1 MRKDYSLKVR
11 EQEARARNGRLRAG
25 GVTVAGGGAV
35 VEVHSSGSVSGQG
48 HEHKNL
54 TLLDKLDVED
64 MYVMLHM
71 LREVRDDDGKSVW
84 EVVNEKIKAGYAD
97 VAGDIAV
104 DKYLRKDQSDQTNYL
119 LRIGEFIDSM
129 TAGKGTGLFPDGRI
143 QTDRLEVR
151 GSMTVMDLII
161 NELHAMCGDYSFS
174 DFGKIEK
181 VEEIPTT
188 DGNRT
193 YKIYM
198 ERELETDVTNFEVND
213 VLYSI
218 VNNLRMGGSD
228 YYTSWFRPVQKN
240 MVDNSLTVVLYAD
253 AEVPGSKNYPPVA
266 GYNVTRRGNVVIAP
280 DGGKNER
287 AQSWMISSR
296 EGRIMFLQNVFKPI
310 LEDFN
315 YALTLGKLPNV
326 KAVQELGLEDDIGL
340 YAQTVVCEKLYRTD
354 WNGDVVS
361 NKVDRGVWSL
371 LVAQSEKPYRYVGN
385 DREYPDGMR
394 YTELE
399 QHTVYHYGCK
409 WGCLIDKTKE
419 EPKWNSA
426 AWVMLEGDVNYN
438 LSFESSNGWQFFVS
452 RVDTV
457 VTAQVLHGNRDITED
472 VMRTTGVEVE
482 WLRDTGNAAADAA
495 WRPERAAGGAH
506 VIHLSND
513 DMGMGWGVK
522 YRQVSFTCRV
532 FIPIGGRKEM
542 VTNSI
547 NINL

>member
-129 TAGKGTGLFPDGRI
+129 TAGKGTGLLPDGRI

-266 GYNVTRRGNVVIAP
+266 RYNVTRRGNVVIAP

-399 QHTVYHYGCK
+399 QHTVYHYGDRK
-409 WGCLIDKTKE
+409 
-419 EPKWNSA
+419 S
-426 AWVMLEGDVNYN
+426 
-438 LSFESSNGWQFFVS
+438 
-452 RVDTV
+452 V
-457 VTAQVLHGNRDITED
+457 V
-472 VMRTTGVEVE
+472 
-482 WLRDTGNAAADAA
+482 
-495 WRPERAAGGAH
+495 
-506 VIHLSND
+506 
-513 DMGMGWGVK
+513 
-522 YRQVSFTCRV
+522 
-532 FIPIGGRKEM
+532 
-542 VTNSI
+542 
-547 NINL
+547 